1 VIGLRKS
8 ESYVTM
14 RCLLEK
20 IKPYNTLR
28 TFGNIRSHSCFSPSF
43 VIVLVFVCLFVC
55 CFVYVLVCLFVCLF
69 SCLYFFIYLFVR
81 LFVYLLVNLLGF
93 SSLVHNCFEL
103 SSDLKGTSCITITKY
118 DLIYGD

>member
-1 VIGLRKS
+1 MIGLRKS

-14 RCLLEK
+14 RCLFEK

-55 CFVYVLVCLFVCLF
+55 FFVYVLVCLFV
-69 SCLYFFIYLFVR
+69 YFLVYIYLFVR